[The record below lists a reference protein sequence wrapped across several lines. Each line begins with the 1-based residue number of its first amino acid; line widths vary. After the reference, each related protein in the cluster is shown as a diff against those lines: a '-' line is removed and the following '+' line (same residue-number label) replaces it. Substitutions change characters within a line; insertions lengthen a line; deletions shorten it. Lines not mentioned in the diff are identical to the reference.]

1 MHTQPHD
8 FSHDAQHIIA
18 GDVLDQF
25 YAPVQFDALT
35 LLASDHIRLRERI
48 IEVHGIITQENV
60 SGVIGFFFKGNG
72 SDKYGHNASL
82 RHLNSFTEIFNLEGA
97 LNELTANFWDR
108 ALRQT
113 DLMEYMPQ
121 ARRSQWTEILNAWRE
136 HGYPPL

>member
-35 LLASDHIRLRERI
+35 LLASEHIRLRERI

-60 SGVIGFFFKGNG
+60 SGVMGFFFK
-72 SDKYGHNASL
+72 A
-82 RHLNSFTEIFNLEGA
+82 
-97 LNELTANFWDR
+97 TAATN
-108 ALRQT
+108 T
-113 DLMEYMPQ
+113 V
-121 ARRSQWTEILNAWRE
+121 TT
-136 HGYPPL
+136 PLCGTSTPSPKSST